1 MFDENELKAI
11 GVGVYDDKPIQ
22 VPNVTTTAWL
32 MINPKFV
39 TAIDTPQI
47 VLLEIL
53 IYSLGQTLVSAP
65 GDYNDAMTSVQEL
78 YNNLG
83 PLDKLNCQLV
93 YEEIQKH
100 YNALWHD
107 PTFYGLNFSDAGF
120 YKYVTTIYD
129 TTTRFVLF
137 ADPDFKIGYW
147 E

>member
-1 MFDENELKAI
+1 MFDENELTGI
-11 GVGVYDDKPIQ
+11 GVGVYGDEPIQ

-32 MINPKFV
+32 MINPRF
-39 TAIDTPQI
+39 TTPIDTPQA

-53 IYSLGQTLVSAP
+53 VYSLGETLIAAP
-65 GDYNDAMTSVQEL
+65 GDYNDAMTCVQEL
-78 YNNLG
+78 YGKLG
-83 PLDKLNCQLV
+83 PLDKAHCQAI

-107 PTFYGLNFSDAGF
+107 QTFYGLNFSDAGF